1 MEIKLDH
8 VFKYYDR
15 KILDDLTLELEN
27 IHALGIIGKSG
38 CGKSTT
44 LRMIAGLEDMCFRS
58 FICFPICP

>member
-38 CGKSTT
+38 CGKSTL
-44 LRMIAGLEDMCFRS
+44 LRLLAGIEKPEKGE
-58 FICFPICP
+58 I